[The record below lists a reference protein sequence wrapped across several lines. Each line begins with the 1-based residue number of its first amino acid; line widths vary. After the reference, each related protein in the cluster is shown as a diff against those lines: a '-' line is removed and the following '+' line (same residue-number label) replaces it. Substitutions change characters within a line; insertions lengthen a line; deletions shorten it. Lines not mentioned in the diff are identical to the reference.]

1 MQFNVLIIFVG
12 VYKFAKKM
20 KKKIRY
26 VIPLYTANTSTN
38 SMSWGRRG
46 AGGDDIIY
54 KLYIYNYVC
63 VYICEY
69 MYIHHYVHIIY
80 TPQGVCIHI
89 IYIYT
94 SICILYGNETSS
106 LIPARYRWD
115 SGPPAPGLWRIF
127 FLSSPMVEKM
137 SKYVK
142 SSRSLKNLIKI
153 KHPRGIVPRQS
164 VQVAQLLRTVPEF
177 IEVGCFPQV
186 FS

>member
-1 MQFNVLIIFVG
+1 
-12 VYKFAKKM
+12 M

-54 KLYIYNYVC
+54 KLYIYITTCVC
-63 VYICEY
+63 IYICEY

>member
-1 MQFNVLIIFVG
+1 MCI
-12 VYKFAKKM
+12 
-20 KKKIRY
+20 
-26 VIPLYTANTSTN
+26 
-38 SMSWGRRG
+38 
-46 AGGDDIIY
+46 
-54 KLYIYNYVC
+54 YIYMWVYV
-63 VYICEY
+63 YTPLRAY
-69 MYIHHYVHIIY
+69 YIY
-80 TPQGVCIHI
+80 TTTCM
-89 IYIYT
+89 YTYNIYT

-106 LIPARYRWD
+106 LIPVRYRWD

-127 FLSSPMVEKM
+127 FLPSPMVEKM

-186 FS
+186 FSWQKFCEILEYGCLQLKQSEWFWTQTD